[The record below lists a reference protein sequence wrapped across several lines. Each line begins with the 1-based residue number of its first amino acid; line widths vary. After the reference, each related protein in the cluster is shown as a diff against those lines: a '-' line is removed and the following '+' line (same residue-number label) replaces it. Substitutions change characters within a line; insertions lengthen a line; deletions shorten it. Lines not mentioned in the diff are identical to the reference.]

1 METLN
6 QEKIAAANYLASN
19 IKILRKRKKISQEE
33 LGFHIGLNR
42 GNIASYENGT
52 AEPKICNLIRMA
64 EFFGVSLIDLAQH
77 DLTSEERMSSLMRLQ
92 GLCPQE
98 RAHLEGLYH
107 KAEAFDKFLHGI
119 HTCFTYKAKGLKNI
133 DNLPKEAHFLHSHFE
148 QLYEAATRLSQE
160 HLDLLRMCRCKE
172 EE

>member
-1 METLN
+1 METDN
-6 QEKIAAANYLASN
+6 QERISVASFLAGN

-33 LGFHIGLNR
+33 LGLHIGLNR

-52 AEPKICNLIRMA
+52 AEPKICNLLRMA
-64 EFFGVSLIDLAQH
+64 EFFGVSLVDLAQH
-77 DLTSEERMSSLMRLQ
+77 DLKATERLSSLIRLQ

-98 RAHLEGLYH
+98 RAHLVSLYH
-107 KAEAFDKFLHGI
+107 KAEAFDNFLHGI
-119 HTCFTYKAKGLKNI
+119 HTCFTYKAKGLQNI

-148 QLYEAATRLSQE
+148 QLYEAAARLSQE